1 MMGSIA
7 SALAEAWETGQPLA
21 PLSTDHALTSL
32 DAAENVAGEVLEK
45 LALAPCGI
53 RVAES
58 GLVGA
63 MLPGRLMAQGSP
75 LPLAVLPHGRAA
87 PALLV
92 VLDEAI
98 TENDTGLPAVAQLHL
113 ALDLSASRWRDGP
126 ANIFEAA
133 ADLAGLGQVVVGKG
147 KAPSW
152 PTSCALGAPR
162 ARRVGVASLFETA
175 VRVAREAGGL
185 PVGAVLVLVF
195 DSAAEALAA
204 PGPVTARWTGLGV
217 VSAALR

>member
-7 SALAEAWETGQPLA
+7 SSLAEAWESGQPVA
-21 PLSTDHALTSL
+21 PLAAEQALTSL
-32 DAAENVAGEVLEK
+32 DAAEAVAGEVLAK

-53 RVAES
+53 RVTQS

-63 MLPGRLMAQGSP
+63 MLPGRIMAQGRP

-92 VLDEAI
+92 VLAEAI
-98 TENDTGLPAVAQLHL
+98 AESDTGAPALAQLHP

-126 ANIFEAA
+126 ANMFEAA
-133 ADLAGLGQVVVGKG
+133 ADLAGLGQVIIGKG

-152 PTSCALGAPR
+152 PSSCALGPHR
-162 ARRVGVASLFETA
+162 ARRAEVGALFETA
-175 VRVAREAGGL
+175 LGAAREAGGL
-185 PVGAVLVLVF
+185 PLGAVLVLVF

-217 VSAALR
+217 VGAELR